1 MGGGVD
7 GEQGE
12 SIATSIGGDL
22 AIVHVRSSN
31 GSKISVETNLEVNVG
46 DFKVVLAGKCDVL
59 AEQQR
64 LIYKGRILKDEQTL
78 ASYGLESDHTI
89 HLVRG
94 FPTPSASTDRAAS
107 NLGLSRDPDRN
118 SRRSGTLLTE
128 LFGNGGS
135 SSFGSGFSG
144 FDQVE
149 QQLTE
154 NPNMMR
160 EIMNMPV
167 LQNLMNNPDIV
178 RNLIM
183 NNPQMREIIDQNPD
197 LAHVLNDPSTLRQ
210 TLEVARNPELMR
222 EVMRNT
228 DRAMSNIES
237 SPEGFNMLRRMYET
251 VQEPFLNAT
260 TMAGDSAS
268 NLGSN
273 SFGDLLEHQT
283 AVQSNILS
291 ANPSPTNSDAT
302 IASSTPNTNPLPN
315 PWTRATQVPQATRTF
330 STPNSNVRASGLAGL
345 TELGMP
351 ELERMAGGALDSSLI
366 SQLMQNPAM
375 RQLMQNVL
383 SDPQFMNQVLDSNP
397 HIQSLLE
404 SNTQLRD
411 LLLNPE
417 SRRRLASSLMLERLA
432 SLRPSLTA
440 LLGAQQSSQEQ
451 TQAGDDLGTPN
462 ISGLESLMNL
472 FPRHSP
478 GGLGA
483 TNNPDVPPEELF
495 ATQLSQLQEMG
506 FVDTQENIRALTAT
520 SGNVH
525 AAVERLLRNLGQ

>member
-1 MGGGVD
+1 MFW
-7 GEQGE
+7 
-12 SIATSIGGDL
+12 L
-22 AIVHVRSSN
+22 
-31 GSKISVETNLEVNVG
+31 
-46 DFKVVLAGKCDVL
+46 
-59 AEQQR
+59 
-64 LIYKGRILKDEQTL
+64 
-78 ASYGLESDHTI
+78 GLESDHTI

-94 FPTPSASTDRAAS
+94 FPAPSASTDRAAS

-118 SRRSGTLLTE
+118 SRRSGTLLAE

-154 NPNMMR
+154 NPTMMR

-291 ANPSPTNSDAT
+291 ANPSPTNSNAT

-315 PWTRATQVPQATRTF
+315 PWARASKFVFQISACKMFATSNVLPSFWFNSTAQVPQTTRTL
-330 STPNSNVRASGLAGL
+330 STPNSNVRTSGLAGL

-351 ELERMAGGALDSSLI
+351 ELERMVGGALDSSLI
-366 SQLMQNPAM
+366 SQLMQNPSM

-383 SDPQFMNQVLDSNP
+383 SDPQFMNQVAFV
-397 HIQSLLE
+397 
-404 SNTQLRD
+404 
-411 LLLNPE
+411 LLLNDQI
-417 SRRRLASSLMLERLA
+417 
-432 SLRPSLTA
+432 LT
-440 LLGAQQSSQEQ
+440 
-451 TQAGDDLGTPN
+451 
-462 ISGLESLMNL
+462 
-472 FPRHSP
+472 
-478 GGLGA
+478 
-483 TNNPDVPPEELF
+483 
-495 ATQLSQLQEMG
+495 
-506 FVDTQENIRALTAT
+506 
-520 SGNVH
+520 
-525 AAVERLLRNLGQ
+525 